1 MTGWQDRRGERDV
14 VLLFGS
20 NDAAAE
26 RIVDEAIA
34 IVGTSVGDIARL
46 SERYY
51 SEAYGFSSE
60 REFVNR
66 AAVVKTGLDAYEVLR
81 RINLIEAML
90 GRDRSEEAR
99 VREAKGEQYASR
111 PIDIDI
117 IFYGTEAFDNQ
128 RLTIPYHFLAERGY
142 ALRPVAEVVP
152 DFEHPALRMTPRQ
165 MLEQL
170 NIANK

>member
-1 MTGWQDRRGERDV
+1 MIGWSDKRGEREV

-20 NDAAAE
+20 NDVAAE
-26 RIVDEAIA
+26 RIVDEAIE
-34 IVGTSVGDIARL
+34 IVAASVGRVERV
-46 SERYY
+46 SEEYR
-51 SEAYGFSSE
+51 SEAYGFTSD

-66 AAVVKTGLDAYEVLR
+66 AAVLRTGLDAYEVLR

-90 GRDRSEEAR
+90 GRDRGDELA
-99 VREAKGEQYASR
+99 VREATGERYASR

-117 IFYGTEAFDNQ
+117 IFYGTETFDDQ

-152 DFEHPALRMTPRQ
+152 DFRHPALEQTPQ
-165 MLEQL
+165 EMLRSLED
-170 NIANK
+170 

>member
-1 MTGWQDRRGERDV
+1 MMGWQDKRGDREV

-20 NDAAAE
+20 NDVAAE
-26 RIVDEAIA
+26 RIVSEAVE
-34 IVGTSVGDIARL
+34 IVAASIGRVECV
-46 SERYY
+46 SEEYR
-51 SEAYGFSSE
+51 SEAYGFSSD

-66 AAVVKTGLDAYEVLR
+66 AAVVRTGLDAYEVLR

-90 GRDRSEEAR
+90 GRDRSEEQA
-99 VREAKGEQYASR
+99 VREARGERYASR

-117 IFYGTEAFDNQ
+117 IFYGWETFDDS

-152 DFEHPALRMTPRQ
+152 DFCHPTLGLTPKE
-165 MLEQL
+165 MLKNLED
-170 NIANK
+170 